1 MRWGESVFDIRPVLF
16 ANGLLLVVLAAA
28 MGVPLVLDLAAHG
41 GTEASAF
48 AASLAITGFFGA
60 ALAFSGKGSGHF
72 GLGARQAFLFAA
84 TGTALA
90 ALFGALPLVL
100 GSRHLS
106 YTDAV
111 FEAVSGVTTTGATVM
126 TGLDQAPAAI
136 LLWRALLQWLG
147 GAGLIVAALALLP
160 MLRIGGMQIFRVENS
175 GKTDKAAPRLPRLVG
190 RLLMV
195 YLCLSAIMAIA
206 LKLTGMSALQAVC
219 HAMSGLSTGGFST
232 SDRSL
237 GAFSDGARWVC
248 AVGMMI
254 GGCSLS
260 LFISRWR
267 GKRWRILRDTQVRW
281 YVATMLGFTL
291 ALTFWYWA
299 VDSKHPLAAFQHA
312 GFQAVSTISTTGFR
326 LSDDQGWGGF
336 PQVAIFVMSFI
347 GGCTGSAAGGIKIFR
362 YEVLFAVSRLHVAR
376 MLYPHGVFSVTF
388 NKLRLPEAV
397 LRSVLG
403 FFMLY
408 FSCFA
413 ALAIG
418 LAAVGMDPL
427 SSLSAAAAAL
437 GNVGRGI
444 GPVVGVA
451 GGWALLPVAAKWLL
465 SLGML
470 AGRLELVP
478 LLLPFFPGFWKH

>member
-1 MRWGESVFDIRPVLF
+1 LFDIRPVLF

-28 MGVPLVLDLAAHG
+28 MGIPLALDLSAHG
-41 GTEASAF
+41 GEAPAF
-48 AASLAITGFFGA
+48 AAGLAITGFFGA
-60 ALAFSGKGSGHF
+60 ALALSGRGRGHF
-72 GLGARQAFLFAA
+72 GMGTRQAFLFGS
-84 TGTALA
+84 TGTILA
-90 ALFGALPLVL
+90 SLFCALPLVL

-111 FEAVSGVTTTGATVM
+111 FEAVSGITTTGATVL
-126 TGLDQAPAAI
+126 TGLDHAPAAL

-160 MLRIGGMQIFRVENS
+160 LLRIGGMQIFRVESS
-175 GKTDKAAPRLPRLVG
+175 GKNEQAAPRLPRLAG
-190 RLLMV
+190 RLLGIYV
-195 YLCLSAIMAIA
+195 ILTFVLSIA
-206 LKLTGMSALQAVC
+206 LKLAGMSAFQAVC
-219 HAMSGLSTGGFST
+219 HAMATISTGGFST

-237 GAFSDGARWVC
+237 AGFSDSARWVC
-248 AVGMMI
+248 AVGMI
-254 GGCSLS
+254 FGGVNLS
-260 LFISRWR
+260 LFVSRWR

-281 YVATMLGFTL
+281 FLGAILGFSL

-299 VDSKHPLAAFQHA
+299 VDGKHPLAAFQHA
-312 GFQAVSTISTTGFR
+312 GFQSVSMITTTGFR
-326 LSDDQGWGGF
+326 LSDDHDWGGF

-376 MLYPHGVFSVTF
+376 MLYPHGVFSVSF
-388 NKLRLPEAV
+388 NKLRLGEAV

-408 FSCFA
+408 FSCYA
-413 ALAIG
+413 ALSIG
-418 LAAVGMDPL
+418 LAAVGVDPL
-427 SSLSAAAAAL
+427 TSLTAAASAL

-444 GPVVGVA
+444 GPVIGMA
-451 GGWALLPVAAKWLL
+451 GGYAALPAAAKWLL

-470 AGRLELVP
+470 LGRLELVP
-478 LLLPFFPGFWKH
+478 LLLPFLPRFWKH

>member
-1 MRWGESVFDIRPVLF
+1 MFDIRPVLF

-28 MGVPLVLDLAAHG
+28 MGIPLALDLAAHG
-41 GTEASAF
+41 SEAPAF
-48 AASLAITGFFGA
+48 AAGLAITGFFGA
-60 ALAFSGKGSGHF
+60 ALALSGRGPGHF
-72 GLGARQAFLFAA
+72 GLGTRQAFLFAA
-84 TGTALA
+84 TGTLLA
-90 ALFGALPLVL
+90 SLFGALPLVL
-100 GSRHLS
+100 GSSHLS

-111 FEAVSGVTTTGATVM
+111 FEATSGVTTTGATVM
-126 TGLDQAPAAI
+126 IGLDHAPAAI

-147 GAGLIVAALALLP
+147 GAGLVVASLALLP
-160 MLRIGGMQIFRVENS
+160 MLRIGGMQIFRVENR
-175 GKTDKAAPRLPRLVG
+175 GAKDEEAALRLPRLVS
-190 RLLMV
+190 RLLAV
-195 YLCLSAIMAIA
+195 YLGFTLLMTLA
-206 LKLTGMSALQAVC
+206 LHLAGMTALQSIC
-219 HAMSGLSTGGFST
+219 HAMSSLSTGGFST
-232 SDRSL
+232 SDHSL
-237 GAFSDGARWVC
+237 AAFSDGARWIC
-248 AVGMMI
+248 AVGMII

-281 YVATMLGFTL
+281 YFATMLGFSL

-299 VDSKHPLAAFQHA
+299 VDGRHPLQAFQQA
-312 GFQAVSTISTTGFR
+312 GFQSASIISTTGFH

-347 GGCTGSAAGGIKIFR
+347 GGCTGSAAGGVKIFR
-362 YEVLFAVSRLHVAR
+362 YEVLFAVSRLHVVR
-376 MLYPHGVFSVTF
+376 MLYPHGVFSVSF
-388 NKLRLPEAV
+388 NRLHLPEAV

-408 FSCFA
+408 FICFS

-418 LAAVGMDPL
+418 LAAVGLEPL

-444 GPVVGVA
+444 GPVVGVS
-451 GGWALLPVAAKWLL
+451 GGYALLPAAAKWML

-470 AGRLELVP
+470 GGRLELVP

>member
-1 MRWGESVFDIRPVLF
+1 MRGLGESVFDIRPVLF
-16 ANGLLLVVLAAA
+16 ANGLLLLVLAVA
-28 MGVPLVLDLAAHG
+28 MGIPLAADLLAH
-41 GTEASAF
+41 GTEAPAF
-48 AASLAITGFFGA
+48 AAGLAVTSFFGA
-60 ALAFSGKGSGHF
+60 ALALTGRGRGSF
-72 GLGARQAFLFAA
+72 GLGTRQAFLFAA
-84 TGTALA
+84 SGTMLA
-90 ALFGALPLVL
+90 ALLSALPLVL

-111 FEAVSGVTTTGATVM
+111 FEAVSGITTTGATVM

-160 MLRIGGMQIFRVENS
+160 LLRIGGMQIFRVENS
-175 GKTDKAAPRLPRLVG
+175 GKDARANPRLPRLAG
-190 RLLMV
+190 RLLIV
-195 YLCLSAIMAIA
+195 YLGLSVLMAAGLRLAGMTSLEAI
-206 LKLTGMSALQAVC
+206 C

-237 GAFSDGARWVC
+237 GAFSDSARWIC
-248 AVGMMI
+248 AIGMMI
-254 GGCSLS
+254 GGCNLS

-267 GKRWRILRDTQVRW
+267 GKRWRILGDTQVRW
-281 YVATMLGFTL
+281 YIATMLGFSL

-299 VDSKHPLAAFQHA
+299 VDGRHPLSAFQHA
-312 GFQAVSTISTTGFR
+312 GFQSVSIISTTGFR
-326 LSDDQGWGGF
+326 LTDDQGWGGF
-336 PQVAIFVMSFI
+336 PQVAIFLMTFI

-362 YEVLFAVSRLHVAR
+362 YEVLFAVSRLHVSR
-376 MLYPHGVFSVTF
+376 MLYPHGVFSVAF
-388 NKLRLPEAV
+388 NRLRLPEAV

-408 FSCFA
+408 FACFA

-418 LAAVGMDPL
+418 LAAVGVDPL
-427 SSLSAAAAAL
+427 SALSAAASAL
-437 GNVGRGI
+437 GNVGRGV
-444 GPVVGVA
+444 GPVIGIA
-451 GGWALLPVAAKWLL
+451 GGYATLPIAAKWLL

-478 LLLPFFPGFWKH
+478 LLLPFLPGFWKH

>member
-28 MGVPLVLDLAAHG
+28 MGIPLGLDLLVH
-41 GTEASAF
+41 GTEAPAF
-48 AASLAITGFFGA
+48 AAGLAITGFFGA
-60 ALAFSGKGSGHF
+60 ALAFSGRGRGHF
-72 GLGARQAFLFAA
+72 GLGTRQAFLFAA
-84 TGTALA
+84 TGTLLA
-90 ALFGALPLVL
+90 ALFAALPLVL
-100 GSRHLS
+100 GSRHLT

-126 TGLDQAPAAI
+126 TGLDKAPAAI

-160 MLRIGGMQIFRVENS
+160 LLRIGGMQIFRVENS
-175 GKTDKAAPRLPRLVG
+175 SKATEAAPRLPRLAG
-190 RLLMV
+190 RLLGI
-195 YLCLSAIMAIA
+195 YLGLTFVMTVA
-206 LKLTGMSALQAVC
+206 LHLAGMNALQAVC

-237 GAFSDGARWVC
+237 AAFSESARWIC
-248 AVGMMI
+248 AIGMMI
-254 GGCSLS
+254 GGCNLA
-260 LFISRWR
+260 LFTSRWR

-281 YVATMLGFTL
+281 YLATMLGFTL

-299 VDSKHPLAAFQHA
+299 VDGRHPLAAFQFA
-312 GFQAVSTISTTGFR
+312 GFQSVSGISTTGFR
-326 LSDDQGWGGF
+326 LSDDYGWGGF
-336 PQVAIFVMSFI
+336 PQVAIFVMTFI

-376 MLYPHGVFSVTF
+376 MLYPHGVFSVSF

-413 ALAIG
+413 ALSIG
-418 LAAVGMDPL
+418 LAAVGLDPL

-444 GPVVGVA
+444 GPVIGHA
-451 GGWALLPVAAKWLL
+451 GGYVMLPVAAKWLL

>member
-1 MRWGESVFDIRPVLF
+1 VFDIRPVLF

-28 MGVPLVLDLAAHG
+28 MGIPLALDLATH
-41 GTEASAF
+41 GTEAAAF
-48 AASLAITGFFGA
+48 GAGLAMTGFFGA
-60 ALAFSGKGSGHF
+60 ALALSGKGRGRF
-72 GLGARQAFLFAA
+72 GLGTRQAFFFAVSGTILASLFAA
-84 TGTALA
+84 
-90 ALFGALPLVL
+90 LPLML
-100 GSRHLS
+100 GTRHLT

-111 FEAVSGVTTTGATVM
+111 FEAVSGLTTTGATVL
-126 TGLDQAPAAI
+126 TGLDHAPAAL

-160 MLRIGGMQIFRVENS
+160 ILRIGGMQIFRVEN
-175 GKTDKAAPRLPRLVG
+175 TDKDARARPRLPRLAG
-190 RLLMV
+190 RLLAI
-195 YLCLSAIMAIA
+195 YLGLSVVMAIA
-206 LKLTGMSALQAVC
+206 LKLAGMTALQATC

-237 GAFSDGARWVC
+237 AAFSDGARWIC
-248 AVGMMI
+248 AAGMI
-254 GGCSLS
+254 VGGCNLS
-260 LFISRWR
+260 LFTSRWR

-281 YVATMLGFTL
+281 YLATMLGFTF

-299 VDSKHPLAAFQHA
+299 IDSKHPLTAFQHA
-312 GFQAVSTISTTGFR
+312 GFQAVSIISTTGFR
-326 LSDDQGWGGF
+326 LSDDHGWGGF

-347 GGCTGSAAGGIKIFR
+347 GGCTGSAAGGIKVFR

-376 MLYPHGVFSVTF
+376 MLYPHGVFSVSF
-388 NKLRLPEAV
+388 NRLRLPEAV

-413 ALAIG
+413 ALG
-418 LAAVGMDPL
+418 LDPL

-444 GPVVGVA
+444 GPVIGAA
-451 GGWALLPVAAKWLL
+451 GGYAMLPVAAKWLL
-465 SLGML
+465 SVGML

-478 LLLPFFPGFWKH
+478 LLLPFLPAFWKN

>member
-1 MRWGESVFDIRPVLF
+1 MRGWGESVFDIRPVLF

-28 MGVPLVLDLAAHG
+28 MGIPLAVDLLGH
-41 GTEASAF
+41 GTETPAF
-48 AASLAITGFFGA
+48 AAGLAITGFFGA
-60 ALAFSGKGSGHF
+60 ALALAGRGRGSF
-72 GLGARQAFLFAA
+72 GLGTRQAFLFAVS
-84 TGTALA
+84 GTMLA
-90 ALFGALPLVL
+90 ALLGALPLVL

-111 FEAVSGVTTTGATVM
+111 FETVSGITTTGATVM

-147 GAGLIVAALALLP
+147 GAGLIAAALALLP
-160 MLRIGGMQIFRVENS
+160 LLRIGGMQIFRVENS
-175 GKTDKAAPRLPRLVG
+175 GKDPRATPRLPRLAG
-190 RLLMV
+190 RLLIV
-195 YLCLSAIMAIA
+195 YLGLSVLMAIGLRLA
-206 LKLTGMSALQAVC
+206 GMTTLQAVC

-237 GAFSDGARWVC
+237 GAFSDAARWIC
-248 AVGMMI
+248 AIGMMI
-254 GGCSLS
+254 GGCNLS

-281 YVATMLGFTL
+281 YVATMLGFSL

-299 VDSKHPLAAFQHA
+299 VDGRHPLAAFQHA
-312 GFQAVSTISTTGFR
+312 GFQSVSIISTTGFR

-336 PQVAIFVMSFI
+336 PQVAIFVMTFI

-362 YEVLFAVSRLHVAR
+362 YEVLFAISRLHVAR
-376 MLYPHGVFSVTF
+376 MLFPHGVFSVTF
-388 NKLRLPEAV
+388 NRLRLPEAV

-408 FSCFA
+408 FACFA
-413 ALAIG
+413 SLAIA

-427 SSLSAAAAAL
+427 SSLSAAASAL
-437 GNVGRGI
+437 GNVGRAV

-451 GGWALLPVAAKWLL
+451 GGYATLPMAAKWLL

>member
-1 MRWGESVFDIRPVLF
+1 MRGWGESVFDIRPVLF

-28 MGVPLVLDLAAHG
+28 MGVPLAVDLLAH
-41 GTEASAF
+41 GTEAPAF
-48 AASLAITGFFGA
+48 AAGLAITGFFGA
-60 ALAFSGKGSGHF
+60 VLALSGRGRGSF
-72 GLGARQAFLFAA
+72 GLGTRQAFLFAA
-84 TGTALA
+84 SGAMLA
-90 ALFGALPLVL
+90 ALLGALPLVL

-111 FEAVSGVTTTGATVM
+111 FEAVSGITTTGATVM

-147 GAGLIVAALALLP
+147 GAGLVVAALALLP
-160 MLRIGGMQIFRVENS
+160 MLRIGGMQIFRVEHS
-175 GKTDKAAPRLPRLVG
+175 GKDARTSPRLPRLAG
-190 RLLMV
+190 RLLIV
-195 YLCLSAIMAIA
+195 YLGLSVLMAFGLRLA
-206 LKLTGMSALQAVC
+206 GMTTLQAVC

-237 GAFSDGARWVC
+237 GAFSDAARWIC
-248 AVGMMI
+248 AIGMMI
-254 GGCSLS
+254 GGCNLS

-267 GKRWRILRDTQVRW
+267 GKRWRVLRDTQVRW
-281 YVATMLGFTL
+281 YVATMLGFSLT
-291 ALTFWYWA
+291 LTFWYWA
-299 VDSKHPLAAFQHA
+299 VDGWHPLAAFQHA
-312 GFQAVSTISTTGFR
+312 GFQSVSIISTTGFR

-336 PQVAIFVMSFI
+336 PQVAIFLMTFI

-362 YEVLFAVSRLHVAR
+362 YEVLFAVSRQHVAR

-388 NKLRLPEAV
+388 NRLRLPEAV

-408 FSCFA
+408 FACFA
-413 ALAIG
+413 ILAVG
-418 LAAVGMDPL
+418 LAVVGMDPL
-427 SSLSAAAAAL
+427 SSLSAAASAL
-437 GNVGRGI
+437 GNVGRGV
-444 GPVVGVA
+444 GPVIGVA
-451 GGWALLPVAAKWLL
+451 GGYATLPMAAKWLL

-478 LLLPFFPGFWKH
+478 LVLPFFPGFWKH